1 MKNLACLLCA
11 VLLFSS
17 CDNNEEFKKNGVLT
31 QATILEKLEK
41 RKSKRSTQTVFRVN
55 FFTQPDKEKPKPE
68 PEKKDKKNVDDI
80 INSLGNPD
88 AGKLGNYTS
97 AELIVN
103 NAEFE
108 KYKVGDKV
116 DIYYL
121 KDTPSKARLKEYVDK

>member
-1 MKNLACLLCA
+1 MKNLAYLLCA

-41 RKSKRSTQTVFRVN
+41 RKSKHTKQTVFRVN
-55 FFTQPDKEKPKPE
+55 FFTQPDKENPKPA
-68 PEKKDKKNVDDI
+68 PEKKEKKNVDDI
-80 INSLGNPD
+80 INNLGNPD

-116 DIYYL
+116 EIYYL